1 MKSNIKRHLAILIAM
16 FVGMVEVANAFY
28 DPGLQRWINR
38 DPLGDAKST
47 PVLNGDNA
55 PWIDRDEVDGDESV
69 SVEMM
74 RVFIQV
80 NQNLQTFGLNSPIN
94 HYDAS
99 GLECDAEL
107 GPGSLNPENLTALDS
122 RTAAEIAQ
130 SKLKRATLDAIQKS
144 NSFGN
149 GLKGSRNIDISKL
162 RQALNRDQLQKAK
175 EIAQNAVRAGKE
187 RLKQATTDKARQK
200 ELEFLETQ
208 LNRARACKQALS
220 SP

>member
-80 NQNLQTFGLNSPIN
+80 NQNLQTFGL
-94 HYDAS
+94 
-99 GLECDAEL
+99 ECDAEL

-144 NSFGN
+144 KSFGN